1 MLFVNCEC
9 LLFVKLA
16 FTFKATR
23 KTFLSNKRMC
33 HLVDFLEEK
42 KEGGL
47 PFLGLKGECRISL
60 ILKNQRLN
68 QRKSMN

>member
-1 MLFVNCEC
+1 MNREC

-33 HLVDFLEEK
+33 HLLYFLGEK
-42 KEGGL
+42 QRGRASISGSEGGEQKK
-47 PFLGLKGECRISL
+47 PCTKKPKAELKKYEL
-60 ILKNQRLN
+60 VA
-68 QRKSMN
+68 

>member
-1 MLFVNCEC
+1 MNREC

-33 HLVDFLEEK
+33 HLLYFLGEK
-42 KEGGL
+42 QRGRASISGSEGGEQKKAL
-47 PFLGLKGECRISL
+47 Y
-60 ILKNQRLN
+60 
-68 QRKSMN
+68 